1 VTFPSER
8 EHYRIQYPTAARPR
22 IVIDGHAYEV
32 IDISERGVRFR
43 LSDDAKMDV
52 GDEILGQVRFKRTD
66 PVIVT
71 GSVLRIVGREVAARL
86 GTGVPLKTMIE
97 EQRFLRE
104 QHRGMGW

>member
-8 EHYRIQYPTAARPR
+8 EHYRIQYPAAARPR
-22 IVIDGHAYEV
+22 IVIDGRAYEV

-43 LSDDAKMDV
+43 VGDDTKMDV
-52 GDEILGQVRFKRTD
+52 GDEILGQVRFKRSD

-71 GSVLRIVGREVAARL
+71 GSVLRIAGREVAAKL
-86 GTGVPLKTMIE
+86 ATGVPLKTMIE

-104 QHRGMGW
+104 QHRGMAW

>member
-1 VTFPSER
+1 MTFPSER
-8 EHYRIQYPTAARPR
+8 EHYRIQYPTGARPR

-43 LSDDAKMDV
+43 AGDDTTMDV

-71 GSVLRIVGREVAARL
+71 GSVLRIVGKEVAARL
-86 GTGVPLKTMIE
+86 NRGVPLKTMIE

-104 QHRGMGW
+104 QHRGMAW

>member
-1 VTFPSER
+1 MTFPSER

-32 IDISERGVRFR
+32 IDLSERGVRFR
-43 LSDDAKMDV
+43 LGDDAKMDV
-52 GDEILGQVRFKRTD
+52 GAEILGQVRFKRTD

-71 GSVLRIVGREVAARL
+71 GSVLRIVGKEVAARL
-86 GTGVPLKTMIE
+86 DAGVPLKTMIE

-104 QHRGMGW
+104 QHRGMAW